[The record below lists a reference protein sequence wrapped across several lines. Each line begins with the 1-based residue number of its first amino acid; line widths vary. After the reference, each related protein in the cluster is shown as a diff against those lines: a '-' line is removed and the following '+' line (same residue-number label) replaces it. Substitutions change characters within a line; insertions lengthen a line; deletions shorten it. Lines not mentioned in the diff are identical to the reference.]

1 MGTAGVGWLGQKV
14 LVELSG
20 QLHATLCATAGC
32 DAGRAG
38 LLRGGHALGV
48 DLLHALPG
56 RGGKQIWIGL
66 CLGLRFQILY
76 KTPCASLDK
85 PTENAGTYK

>member
-56 RGGKQIWIGL
+56 RGGGNKFGL
-66 CLGLRFQILY
+66 DY
-76 KTPCASLDK
+76 AWV
-85 PTENAGTYK
+85 